1 MDIEFEKLGA
11 DVVVLYDNST
21 DSSGLQELRFSG
33 IPVGLG
39 DFEQALDED
48 GQHIADQYV
57 LTLDDDAPAST
68 VVSFISG
75 DRVTVNG
82 TEYDKA
88 GSAEVDIPYGN
99 STITIVSV
107 GVTYIMNLNRSYPYS
122 GGGSTGY
129 KVKVEPTENGTVT
142 VSPTSPKKGDT
153 VTITATP
160 DEDYKVGT
168 VTVTDEDI
176 EGELKPYINRATRMV
191 TVDRPAENGD
201 TVVIDFEGFM
211 DGKPF
216 DGGKG
221 EGHSLELGSNSFIPG
236 FEDQLVG
243 AKAGDEKDVNVS
255 FPEDYHAQEL
265 AGKPALF
272 KVKVHEVKEK
282 QLPTL
287 DDEFAKD
294 VSEFD
299 TLDAFKKDLADKLTK
314 RREEQAERTFQA
326 AVMEQVMNNME
337 VDIPD
342 AMVEFEA
349 DNMVNDMAQRIQS
362 QGIPFDQ
369 YLSMMGMNMNMM
381 HEQAKAAAMERVRR
395 DLALGAVVDAEQ
407 IAISDEEVE
416 EEYKRLAEEYH
427 MELDKVKQA
436 VEAENVRKE
445 LSVKKAEQLIYDSA
459 KAGKAPAKK
468 KAAAKKTEEKAE
480 EPAEGEAKPKRTRKA
495 PAKKA
500 EEPAGEAEAKP
511 KKRAPAKKKE
521 AEKTEE

>member
-1 MDIEFEKLGA
+1 MNVKSVEKKEKSTVELVIEVGAEEFEAAVQKVYLKQRGKIAIPGFRKGHAPRKIIEAMYGTGVFYEDAINDVYPGAYAQAVEQEKL
-11 DVVVLYDNST
+11 
-21 DSSGLQELRFSG
+21 
-33 IPVGLG
+33 
-39 DFEQALDED
+39 
-48 GQHIADQYV
+48 
-57 LTLDDDAPAST
+57 DAVAWPS
-68 VVSFISG
+68 V
-75 DRVTVNG
+75 
-82 TEYDKA
+82 
-88 GSAEVDIPYGN
+88 EV
-99 STITIVSV
+99 VSV
-107 GVTYIMNLNRSYPYS
+107 GKEGLTFKAV
-122 GGGSTGY
+122 
-129 KVKVEPTENGTVT
+129 VT
-142 VSPTSPKKGDT
+142 VRPEVKLGQYKDL
-153 VTITATP
+153 TAEKP
-160 DEDYKVGT
+160 A

-282 QLPTL
+282 QLPAL